1 MFKDVCL
8 KFKRPF
14 HTLKESNEIVFSHLK
29 LFSLK
34 MNGGCSTQLLPVG
47 GSNTPDVDYLL
58 IHLTHEEEQHA
69 RNSCEYRER
78 IASLK
83 SLTLTVSYL

>member
-1 MFKDVCL
+1 MCL
-8 KFKRPF
+8 KLEGPLLF
-14 HTLKESNEIVFSHLK
+14 LKESNEIVFSHLQ

-78 IASLK
+78 VASLK